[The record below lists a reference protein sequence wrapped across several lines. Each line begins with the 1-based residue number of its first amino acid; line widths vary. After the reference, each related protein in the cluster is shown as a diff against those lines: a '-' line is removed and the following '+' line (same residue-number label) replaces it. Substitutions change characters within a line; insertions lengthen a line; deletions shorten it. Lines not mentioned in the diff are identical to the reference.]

1 MKEKT
6 VFFDLDDTLYDRS
19 GPYLAAFRQFFGGRY
34 EDKAAQAYQAVMHRG
49 YEVFTA
55 AHTGKIS
62 MDAMHIYRHQIGLL
76 DVGIRI
82 TAAQALQLQ
91 AVYAAQQQRI
101 TLSAAVRAALDYCRE
116 AYRAI
121 GVITNGNAYYNAVS
135 QRETFG
141 GTTAIGSGIALP
153 HASNAGVSA
162 PGISALLLRRGVDWG
177 APDGQPVDLVFMIAV
192 PPKSESLHLQIL
204 ARLVNLLGRRD
215 LVEALR
221 TASNPQRFVELIAK
235 TENACF
241 AD

>member
-116 AYRAI
+116 AYRAV
-121 GVITNGNAYYNAVS
+121 GVITNGSVGP
-135 QRETFG
+135 QQG
-141 GTTAIGSGIALP
+141 K
-153 HASNAGVSA
+153 
-162 PGISALLLRRGVDWG
+162 LRSLGLDRW
-177 APDGQPVDLVFMIAV
+177 AEAKLVFISDACGVMKPAPCVFVGDSCSQDIAGASACGWQTIWLSRTGEE
-192 PPKSESLHLQIL
+192 PTAAPTLTARSEQDLLPCLQAL
-204 ARLVNLLGRRD
+204 A
-215 LVEALR
+215 E
-221 TASNPQRFVELIAK
+221 
-235 TENACF
+235 
-241 AD
+241 

>member
-1 MKEKT
+1 MKVSELMDPKG
-6 VFFDLDDTLYDRS
+6 VLLYAKIDNS
-19 GPYLAAFRQFFGGRY
+19 ADA
-34 EDKAAQAYQAVMHRG
+34 RG
-49 YEVFTA
+49 ILVE
-55 AHTGKIS
+55 
-62 MDAMHIYRHQIGLL
+62 
-76 DVGIRI
+76 
-82 TAAQALQLQ
+82 LQ
-91 AVYAAQQQRI
+91 
-101 TLSAAVRAALDYCRE
+101 E
-116 AYRAI
+116 GI
-121 GVITNGNAYYNAVS
+121 GVITNGNAYYNAVR

-141 GTTAIGSGIALP
+141 GTTAIGGGIALP

-235 TENACF
+235 PKTPALQIDREHPGFYRRPGCSFLTRTGNIHKKTSKSVAVLYAF
-241 AD
+241 VLALNH